1 MRWPPARSAEALQTE
16 GRTTYDQGYGLF
28 DTG

>member
-1 MRWPPARSAEALQTE
+1 MWFAVDSTKAPPTANHM
-16 GRTTYDQGYGLF
+16 TYDQGYGLF